1 MDIDRILLKSEEL
14 EVVFRLPGCYTRSRY
29 DHSGMVEQVHLGE
42 NSFLSREI
50 IGGGDGLGGVLNGTI
65 RRFMIRLRLQITSRC
80 LESGFF
86 GRLIPLLFNL
96 QRITGLFRLSTKSI

>member
-50 IGGGDGLGGVLNGTI
+50 IGGGDGLGGIGLALPFSGDNRWG
-65 RRFMIRLRLQITSRC
+65 RR
-80 LESGFF
+80 SGRYRAGF
-86 GRLIPLLFNL
+86 
-96 QRITGLFRLSTKSI
+96 LSGMERYGAL